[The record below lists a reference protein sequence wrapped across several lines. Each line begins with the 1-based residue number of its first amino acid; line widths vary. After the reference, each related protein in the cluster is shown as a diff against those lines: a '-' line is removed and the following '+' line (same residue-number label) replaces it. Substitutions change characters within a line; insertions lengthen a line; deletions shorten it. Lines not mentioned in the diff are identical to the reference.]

1 MAAGRIATILAI
13 AGLGIGLAHPVEAKR
28 AQPRLPHLPRTDVP
42 IPTPRPDP
50 SAQTQAEAD
59 PAAAIAAAAAAHVE
73 KARAAEPL
81 RRGLDALA
89 KGDAPGAAAARAAL
103 TPGSLDHEILSWAIA
118 LSGGASSRQ
127 MLEARSELSDWPG
140 TAALQR
146 NLERALYR
154 ENAAPEAVLSAL
166 GATPPTTYE
175 GVVALARA
183 RLATDDTEGARKLVA
198 DYWRTAKLEAPQEA
212 AFLKQ
217 FGTLL
222 TRADHRF
229 RMERMFYAER
239 VNAGERAA
247 KRAGTEQLAKAWG
260 AMIREQREAGKLLQA
275 VPAAQRDAGYHFAQ
289 AKYLRQRERFA
300 EAAKVVLSAPAGPDL
315 MADADAWWIERRVLS
330 RELLD
335 IGDVEA
341 AYGIVAAH
349 VAESP
354 AMAADAEFHAGWYA
368 LTGLKDA
375 ARAMGHF
382 KKITEIAGGPISL
395 ARAYYWMGRA
405 AEAGAPGEPRDF
417 YEQAARY
424 GTAFY
429 GQLAA
434 TELGRAVIAT
444 DYPTPTD
451 DDRTRFAARQSV
463 QAIDRLEA
471 AGYGSRADILYRDLA
486 GELTSPGELALLSAR
501 AERRGDHYLGLKVAK
516 IAASRGLDIGALT
529 HPMGAIP
536 PSARISTAGK
546 ALAYAVAR
554 QESEFNAGAVSSAGA
569 RGLLQLLPRTARAM
583 AKQVGLGYSAS
594 RLTTDPG
601 YNASLGAAYLT
612 EQLARF
618 DGSYVLTFAG
628 YNAGPARVQDWVRR
642 YGDPRG
648 KDVHAI
654 VDWIER
660 IPYAETR
667 NYVQRVMENLQ
678 VYKMRLSGAVD
689 IRDDLRK

>member
-1 MAAGRIATILAI
+1 MPAGRIAIALAI
-13 AGLGIGLAHPVEAKR
+13 AGLGVGLAHPVEAKR
-28 AQPRLPHLPRTDVP
+28 ARPHLPRTNVP
-42 IPTPRPDP
+42 IPTPRPAL
-50 SAQTQAEAD
+50 SAGSQFGAEAV
-59 PAAAIAAAAAAHVE
+59 AAIAAVAAAQIE
-73 KARAAEPL
+73 KALEASPL

-89 KGDAPGAAAARAAL
+89 KGDTAAAMAARATL
-103 TPGSLDHEILSWAIA
+103 TAGSLDHEILSWAIA
-118 LSGGASSRQ
+118 LGGGASSSQ
-127 MLEARSELSDWPG
+127 VLEARSELSDWPG

-166 GATPPTTYE
+166 GTVPPTTYE
-175 GVVALARA
+175 GVVALGRA
-183 RLATDDTEGARKLVA
+183 RLASGDTGGARRLVA
-198 DYWRTAKLEAPQEA
+198 GYWHTARLEAPQEA

-222 TRADHRF
+222 TRADNRY
-229 RMERMFYAER
+229 RMERMLYAER

-247 KRAGTEQLAKAWG
+247 RRCGMEQLAKAWG
-260 AMIREQREAGKLLQA
+260 AMIRERRDAGRLLQA

-289 AKYLRQRERFA
+289 AKYLRQHKKFR
-300 EAAKVVLSAPAGPDL
+300 EAAKVLLSAPPRPGP
-315 MADADAWWIERRVLS
+315 MVDADAWWIERRVLS

-335 IGDVEA
+335 IGEIES
-341 AYGIVAAH
+341 AYKVVAAH
-349 VAESP
+349 AAETP

-375 ARAMGHF
+375 ARAIGHF
-382 KKITEIAGGPISL
+382 RKIAAIADGPISL

-405 AEAGAPGEPRDF
+405 AEAGAPGDAHGF
-417 YEQAARY
+417 YAQAARY
-424 GTAFY
+424 GTTFY

-434 TELGRAVIAT
+434 TELGREVIAT
-444 DYPTPTD
+444 DYPAPTD
-451 DDRTRFAARQSV
+451 EDRARFAARQSV
-463 QAIDRLEA
+463 RAIERLEA
-471 AGYGSRADILYRDLA
+471 AGYGGRADILYRDLA
-486 GELTSPGELALLSAR
+486 GELTSPGELALLAAR

-529 HPMGAIP
+529 HPLGAIP
-536 PSARISTAGK
+536 PTARISDAGK

-554 QESEFNAGAVSSAGA
+554 QESEFNSGAVSSAGA

-601 YNASLGAAYLT
+601 YNASLGAAYLSD
-612 EQLARF
+612 QLARF

-648 KDVHAI
+648 KDIHAI

-660 IPYAETR
+660 IPFAETR

>member
-1 MAAGRIATILAI
+1 MAAGRIAILLAI
-13 AGLGIGLAHPVEAKR
+13 AGLGIGLAHPVEARR
-28 AQPRLPHLPRTDVP
+28 AQSRLPHLPRTGVP
-42 IPTPRPDP
+42 IPTPRPDL
-50 SAQTQAEAD
+50 AAITQAEAGS
-59 PAAAIAAAAAAHVE
+59 AAATAAAAAAQIE
-73 KARAAEPL
+73 RAQEAEPL

-89 KGDAPGAAAARAAL
+89 KGDAAGAATARAAL
-103 TPGSLDHEILSWAIA
+103 TDSSLDHEILSWAIA
-118 LSGGASSRQ
+118 LSGGASSSQ
-127 MLEARSELSDWPG
+127 MLEARTELADWPG

-154 ENAAPEAVLSAL
+154 ENATAEAVLSAL
-166 GATPPTTYE
+166 GTTPPTTYE
-175 GVVALARA
+175 GVVALGRA
-183 RLATDDTEGARKLVA
+183 RLATGDTDGARTLVA
-198 DYWRTAKLEAPQEA
+198 GYWHAAKLEAPQET

-222 TRADHRF
+222 TRTDHRF

-247 KRAGTEQLAKAWG
+247 KRCGMEQLAKAWG
-260 AMIREQREAGKLLQA
+260 AMIRERRDAGKLLQA

-289 AKYLRQRERFA
+289 AKYLRQHKQFR
-300 EAAKVVLSAPAGPDL
+300 EAAKLVLSAPSGPEHTV
-315 MADADAWWIERRVLS
+315 DADAWWVERRVLS

-335 IGDVEA
+335 IGEIES
-341 AYGIVAAH
+341 AYKVAASH
-349 VAESP
+349 AAESP

-375 ARAMGHF
+375 ARAIGHF
-382 KKITEIAGGPISL
+382 RKITEIADGPISL

-405 AEAGAPGEPRDF
+405 AEAGAAGDVHGF
-417 YEQAARY
+417 YAQAARY

-444 DYPTPTD
+444 DYPTPTEE
-451 DDRTRFAARQSV
+451 DRARFAARQSV

-471 AGYGSRADILYRDLA
+471 VGYGSRADILYRDLA
-486 GELTSPGELALLSAR
+486 GELTSPGELALLAAR
-501 AERRGDHYLGLKVAK
+501 AEGRGDHYLGLKVAK

-536 PSARISTAGK
+536 ATAQISNAGK

-583 AKQVGLGYSAS
+583 AKQVGLGFSAS

-660 IPYAETR
+660 IPFAETR

-678 VYKMRLSGAVD
+678 VYKMRLSGEVD